1 MATVTLYHGSKAQLA
16 EILSSTDGYV
26 CFGGVFA
33 SQNKDNAASFGG
45 CIHTI
50 EIDDQEIGNTQD
62 LWYTYENVPAERRA
76 MIKAIKA
83 MTNAK
88 TKAQVEAV
96 FEIVAD
102 DKNPSEDMFSLFR
115 ATDFAEASWK
125 AQAVRGAIA
134 KAANFRAIEMS
145 DEFGAS
151 YLVLGGLNT
160 KIEMM

>member
-1 MATVTLYHGSKAQLA
+1 MATVTLYHGSKDQLTEILA
-16 EILSSTDGYV
+16 ETGGYV

-33 SQNKDNAASFGG
+33 SQNKANAASFGD

-62 LWYTYENVPAERRA
+62 LWYTYDNVPAERRA

-83 MTNAK
+83 MTTAK

-102 DKNPSEDMFSLFR
+102 DKDPSEDMFSVFR
-115 ATDFAEASWK
+115 AADFAEASWK
-125 AQAVRGAIA
+125 AQALRGAIA
-134 KAANFRAIEMS
+134 KAAGFRAIEMS
-145 DEFGAS
+145 DEFGTS
-151 YLVLGGLNT
+151 YLVLGGINT
-160 KIEMM
+160 KIEMI